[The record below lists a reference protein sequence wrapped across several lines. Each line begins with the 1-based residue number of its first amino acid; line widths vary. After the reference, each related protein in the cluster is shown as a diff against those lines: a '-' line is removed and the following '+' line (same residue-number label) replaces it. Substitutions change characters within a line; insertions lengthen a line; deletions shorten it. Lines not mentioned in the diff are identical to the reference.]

1 MKLYG
6 DDVSEENPVES
17 PGPAP
22 SPGRTA
28 EGPSAAPAPAP
39 IPAPAPSTAPAPH
52 RHAAPAPAPPPS
64 AAPAPFGAPSSP
76 PHPLPPTPAAI
87 AAALRDRIARGV
99 LKAGDR
105 IPTQAELSQEFG
117 VERGRVRQALQAL
130 RAEGL
135 LSHSTKG
142 VPPRVAQ
149 PGHDGERAG
158 GGTPEPRPTLVA
170 LGPRLV
176 RAFAAPE
183 VRIDALCLTAESLI
197 PAVSEAVIGV
207 HSGSL
212 RPESVDVRILLPSR
226 SIDLAFP
233 VAASGEPVE
242 AAAVHRRWLE
252 MRDSQVRVLSRTLTG
267 LRQSHGTKVSVAFR
281 TVPFTPPVKLYV
293 LNGSEALFAY
303 YLVRRTDENGEDV
316 PEMIDTW
323 GPRAQL
329 FPYDVT
335 HGPRDEVFVA
345 QSARWF
351 EGLWQ
356 TISEELKLDG

>member
-6 DDVSEENPVES
+6 DEVSEENPVAP

-28 EGPSAAPAPAP
+28 EGASAAPVPVPPHLPVPPVPPDAAVPP
-39 IPAPAPSTAPAPH
+39 DPPAPS
-52 RHAAPAPAPPPS
+52 PPS
-64 AAPAPFGAPSSP
+64 PS
-76 PHPLPPTPAAI
+76 HPLPPTPAAI

-158 GGTPEPRPTLVA
+158 GTPEPRPTLVA

-176 RAFAAPE
+176 RAFAATE
-183 VRIDALCLTAESLI
+183 VRVDALCLTAESLI

-207 HSGSL
+207 HSGNL

>member
-1 MKLYG
+1 M
-6 DDVSEENPVES
+6 SEENPVES

-28 EGPSAAPAPAP
+28 AGPSDAPAPTPLPAPAPAAGPVPVPAAAPAPED
-39 IPAPAPSTAPAPH
+39 PAPVQAPV
-52 RHAAPAPAPPPS
+52 PPPGV
-64 AAPAPFGAPSSP
+64 PSP
-76 PHPLPPTPAAI
+76 PDPLPPTPAAI

-158 GGTPEPRPTLVA
+158 GTPEPRPTLVA

-176 RAFAAPE
+176 RAFAASE

-212 RPESVDVRILLPSR
+212 RPDSVDVRILLPSR

-252 MRDSQVRVLSRTLTG
+252 MRDSQVRVLNRTLTG